1 MNAPGGFQFEFEGQ
15 PVPAER
21 GDTIGAALA
30 RAGRLA
36 LWIGP
41 SGAARGLYCGIGVC
55 FECVVDVEG
64 VGRVRSCLQRAE
76 PGMRVR
82 AR

>member
-1 MNAPGGFQFEFEGQ
+1 VSAPGAFQFQFEGQ
-15 PVPAER
+15 EVPAER

-36 LWIGP
+36 LGVGP
-41 SGAARGLYCGIGVC
+41 SGDPRGLYCGIGVC

-64 VGRVRSCLQRAE
+64 VGRVRSCVQRAE

-82 AR
+82 PR

>member
-1 MNAPGGFQFEFEGQ
+1 MSEPGRFQFEFEGE
-15 PVPAER
+15 PVPAEA

-36 LWIGP
+36 LGAGP
-41 SGAARGLYCGIGVC
+41 GGDARGLYCGIGVC
-55 FECVVDVEG
+55 FECVVDVDG
-64 VGRVRSCLQRAE
+64 VGRVRSGVQRAE

>member
-1 MNAPGGFQFEFEGQ
+1 VSAARRFQFEFEGQ
-15 PVPAER
+15 PVPAEP
-21 GDTIGAALA
+21 GDTVGAALA

-36 LWIGP
+36 LAVGP
-41 SGAARGLYCGIGVC
+41 GGGARGVYCGIGVC
-55 FECVVDVEG
+55 FECVVEVEG

-82 AR
+82 PR

>member
-1 MNAPGGFQFEFEGQ
+1 VSFQFEFEGEA
-15 PVPAER
+15 VPAEP
-21 GDTIGAALA
+21 GDTIGAALVRA
-30 RAGRLA
+30 RRLA
-36 LWIGP
+36 LAVGP
-41 SGAARGLYCGIGVC
+41 AGGARGLYCGIGVC

-64 VGRVRSCLQRAE
+64 IGRVRSCLQRAE

>member
-1 MNAPGGFQFEFEGQ
+1 VSAARRFQFEFEGE
-15 PVPAER
+15 PVPAEP
-21 GDTIGAALA
+21 GDTVGAALA

-36 LWIGP
+36 LGVGP
-41 SGAARGLYCGIGVC
+41 GGGARGLYCGIGVC

-82 AR
+82 TR

>member
-1 MNAPGGFQFEFEGQ
+1 VSAPGAFQFQFEGQ

-30 RAGRLA
+30 RVERLA
-36 LWIGP
+36 LGVGP
-41 SGAARGLYCGIGVC
+41 SGDPRGLYCGIGVC

>member
-1 MNAPGGFQFEFEGQ
+1 VSFQFEFEGES
-15 PVPAER
+15 VPAEP
-21 GDTIGAALA
+21 GHTIGAALVRA
-30 RAGRLA
+30 RRLA
-36 LWIGP
+36 LAVGP
-41 SGAARGLYCGIGVC
+41 DGGARGLYCGIGVC

-64 VGRVRSCLQRAE
+64 IGRVRSCLQRAE

>member
-1 MNAPGGFQFEFEGQ
+1 MSAARRFQFDFEGEA
-15 PVPAER
+15 VSAEP
-21 GDTIGAALA
+21 GDSIAAALT

-36 LWIGP
+36 LGVGP
-41 SGAARGLYCGIGVC
+41 DGGARGLYCGIGVC

-64 VGRVRSCLQRAE
+64 VGRVRGCLQRAE

-82 AR
+82 PR